1 MDENEAVEPMR
12 IAIMEILMVLHK
24 HGIKEAH
31 IGAIM
36 RLVGVEEKDAQEC
49 DNERIYLT
57 DDFTEYVNQMLK
69 LTTVSNINQTLH

>member
-1 MDENEAVEPMR
+1 MDENEVVEPVR

-36 RLVGVEEKDAQEC
+36 RLVGIEENEAKAC
-49 DNERIYLT
+49 DDERIYLT

-69 LTTVSNINQTLH
+69 LTSVSNVNQTFH

>member
-1 MDENEAVEPMR
+1 MDENEVVEPMR
-12 IAIMEILMVLHK
+12 IAIMEILMVLYK

-36 RLVGVEEKDAQEC
+36 RLVGVEDKDAQEC
-49 DNERIYLT
+49 DDERIYLT

-69 LTTVSNINQTLH
+69 LTSVSNIDQTLH

>member
-1 MDENEAVEPMR
+1 MDENEVVEPVR

-36 RLVGVEEKDAQEC
+36 RLVGIEENEAKEC
-49 DNERIYLT
+49 DDERIYLT
-57 DDFTEYVNQMLK
+57 DDFTEYVNQMLQ
-69 LTTVSNINQTLH
+69 LSSVSNINQTFH

>member
-1 MDENEAVEPMR
+1 MDENEVVEPVR

-36 RLVGVEEKDAQEC
+36 RLVGIEEKEC
-49 DNERIYLT
+49 DDERIYLT
-57 DDFTEYVNQMLK
+57 DDFTEYVNQMLQ
-69 LTTVSNINQTLH
+69 LSSVSNINQTFH

>member
-1 MDENEAVEPMR
+1 MEDIEVVEPVR

-36 RLVGVEEKDAQEC
+36 RLVGIEDEEAKEC

-69 LTTVSNINQTLH
+69 LTSVSNINQTLH

>member
-1 MDENEAVEPMR
+1 MDENQVIEPMR

-24 HGIKEAH
+24 YGIKEAH

-49 DNERIYLT
+49 DGERIYLT
-57 DDFTEYVNQMLK
+57 DDFTEYLNQMLK
-69 LTTVSNINQTLH
+69 LTSVHNINQTLH

>member
-1 MDENEAVEPMR
+1 MDENEVVEPVR

-36 RLVGVEEKDAQEC
+36 RLVGIEENEAKEC
-49 DNERIYLT
+49 DDERIYLT
-57 DDFTEYVNQMLK
+57 DDFTEYVNQMLQ
-69 LTTVSNINQTLH
+69 LSSVSNINQTLH

>member
-1 MDENEAVEPMR
+1 MNDIEEIEPMR

-69 LTTVSNINQTLH
+69 LTSVNNINQTFH